1 MAKVSYA
8 NLKLKTDNAVSTFK
22 FKDQEIEV
30 LNYLPISDKYDL
42 IMITLQKADEEGIF
56 NPVKLNM
63 YFELNL
69 VYMYTNLSFTD
80 KQREDETKIYDNLK
94 SNGFIDL
101 FLETLNKDE
110 FDDLF
115 ELINETM
122 ENTAKYR
129 NTAAALLQSL
139 ITDLPKNAEIAKE
152 IVDSFDES
160 KFEQVR
166 AFAEKANGG
175 RPIK

>member
-8 NLKLKTDNAVSTFK
+8 NLKLKTDNSVSTFK
-22 FKDQEIEV
+22 FKDQDIEV

-122 ENTAKYR
+122 ENYSKYR
-129 NTAAALLQSL
+129 NTAAALIQSL
-139 ITDLPKNAEIAKE
+139 ITDLPKNAEVAKE
-152 IVDSFDES
+152 IVENFDPE
-160 KFEQVR
+160 KYGQVV